1 MNKQIIDLFV
11 FQKNSQLIKHINKI
25 SPEAREQEI
34 EYERKKYTL
43 LALSILF
50 NNQKI
55 LDILLKLKVNPNSK
69 KYPNGFP
76 LIAPISLC
84 TNTHQID
91 KLLLSGADINMSGLD
106 QQTLLTNLIE
116 KSFKNDEYIDLIKY
130 VLSKGANPNEPL
142 YNLPLIKVISIV
154 KQLKSVSSY
163 KKTISNTIDLLLTY
177 FANPTQKDMNDVS
190 PQDVK
195 LTKAKKKY
203 VENIYKTLRDLI
215 DDSKNKVI
223 IDYVSRLFKIN
234 SKNRQKCLQYILK
247 HKNEIDY
254 QDISR
259 RRNYT
264 KCNNDTT
271 FAFNELNEFC
281 KSEVY
286 FYKDSNGLEW
296 CFHMSE
302 IPNLINTQ
310 KNPWTNVEIST
321 EDIAKMYFFLD
332 YIPEYTLEEATTEI
346 FERDDVSINN
356 KKRLSYLSS
365 LVESVNTYVGAGLQQ
380 TILELPNNE
389 ILEIFRLING
399 YGISFKYDQI
409 YNVYLTN
416 NKELLIHK
424 LYDLLV
430 EKLQSGELT
439 LHILSIILD
448 QVFKD
453 YDVFKNF
460 IRIIG
465 DISLAKS
472 YFDYFSQPFTSSW
485 IAGKRNTEEING
497 IVTHHYTG
505 GAMLTSDQARNIS
518 QMIEIRI
525 GNNTPESIDNYWR
538 EFYEILKRN
547 L

>member
-1 MNKQIIDLFV
+1 MNKNIIDLFV
-11 FQKNSQLIKHINKI
+11 YQKNNKLIEHINKI

-34 EYERKKYTL
+34 EYDQKKYTL

-55 LDILLKLKVNPNSK
+55 LDLLLKLNVNPNSK

-76 LIAPISLC
+76 LVAPISLC
-84 TNTHQID
+84 TNTQQID
-91 KLLLSGADINMSGLD
+91 KLVLAGADINMSGLD
-106 QQTLLTNLIE
+106 QETLLTNLIQ
-116 KSFKNDEYIDLIKY
+116 KSFGENKYIDLIKY
-130 VLSKGANPNEPL
+130 VLSKGAKTNAPL
-142 YNLPLIKVISIV
+142 YNLPLNKVISIV
-154 KQLKSVSSY
+154 KTLKRISSY

-177 FANPTQKDMNDVS
+177 FANPTQQDMNGISSIDI
-190 PQDVK
+190 P
-195 LTKAKKKY
+195 LTKSRKKY
-203 VENIYKTLRDLI
+203 VESIYKSFEDI
-215 DDSKNKVI
+215 INNGKNI
-223 IDYVSRLFKIN
+223 NTIDYISRLFKIN
-234 SKNRQKCLQYILK
+234 YKNRQRCIQYILK
-247 HKNEIDY
+247 HKNQIDY
-254 QDISR
+254 QDITS
-259 RRNYT
+259 RRNYS

-271 FAFNELNEFC
+271 FAFNDLNEFS

-286 FYKDSNGLEW
+286 FYKDSNAKCW

-310 KNPWTNVEIST
+310 KNPWTNMKIDT
-321 EDIAKMYFFLD
+321 KDIKKMYNFLD

-346 FERDDVSINN
+346 FERDNVSINN
-356 KKRLSYLSS
+356 KKRLSYLST

-380 TILELPNNE
+380 TVLELPNIE

-399 YGISFKYDQI
+399 YGISFKYDEI

-416 NKELLIHK
+416 NKEILIHK
-424 LYDLLV
+424 LYNLV
-430 EKLQSGELT
+430 INKLQNGELT

-460 IRIIG
+460 IKIIG
-465 DISLAKS
+465 DKEIVKS
-472 YFDYFSQPFTSSW
+472 YFDYYSQPLTSYW
-485 IAGKRNTEEING
+485 LAGDRNTEEIND
-497 IVTHHYTG
+497 IVTHNYTG
-505 GAMLTSDQARNIS
+505 GAMLTSVQARNIS

-525 GNNTPESIDNYWR
+525 GNNTADSIDNYWR
-538 EFYEILKRN
+538 DFHEVLKRN

>member
-34 EYERKKYTL
+34 EYDRKKYTL

-55 LDILLKLKVNPNSK
+55 LDVLLKLKVNPDSK
-69 KYPNGFP
+69 KYPNGLP

-84 TNTHQID
+84 TNAQQID
-91 KLLLSGADINMSGLD
+91 KLILAGADINFSGLD
-106 QQTLLTNLIE
+106 QETLLTNLIE
-116 KSFKNDEYIDLIKY
+116 KSFENDKYIDLIKH

-142 YNLPLIKVISIV
+142 YNLPLIKVILIV
-154 KQLKSVSSY
+154 KHLKSVSSY

-190 PQDVK
+190 AQDVK
-195 LTKAKKKY
+195 LTKVKKKY

-223 IDYVSRLFKIN
+223 INYVSRIFKIN
-234 SKNRQKCLQYILK
+234 SKNRQRCIQYILT

-310 KNPWTNVEIST
+310 KNPWTNVELST

-346 FERDDVSINN
+346 FERDNVSINN
-356 KKRLSYLSS
+356 KKRLSYLST

-380 TILELPNNE
+380 TILELPNIE

-424 LYDLLV
+424 LYDLLID
-430 EKLQSGELT
+430 KLQSGEIT

-472 YFDYFSQPFTSSW
+472 YFDYFSQPFTSEW
-485 IAGKRNTEEING
+485 IAGKRNTDEING
-497 IVTHHYTG
+497 IVTHNYTG

-538 EFYEILKRN
+538 ELYEILKRN

>member
-1 MNKQIIDLFV
+1 MNKNIIDLFV
-11 FQKNSQLIKHINKI
+11 YQKNNKLIEHINKI

-34 EYERKKYTL
+34 EYDQKKYTL

-55 LDILLKLKVNPNSK
+55 LDLLLKLNVNPNSK

-76 LIAPISLC
+76 LVAPISLC
-84 TNTHQID
+84 TNTQQID
-91 KLLLSGADINMSGLD
+91 KLILSGADINMSGLD
-106 QQTLLTNLIE
+106 QETLLTNLIQ
-116 KSFKNDEYIDLIKY
+116 KSFREDKYIDLIKY
-130 VLSKGANPNEPL
+130 VLSKGAQTNAPL
-142 YNLPLIKVISIV
+142 YNLPLNKVISIV
-154 KQLKSVSSY
+154 KTLKRISSY
-163 KKTISNTIDLLLTY
+163 KKTISNIIELLLTY
-177 FANPTQKDMNDVS
+177 FANPTQQDMNGVS
-190 PQDVK
+190 CRDIS
-195 LTKAKKKY
+195 LTKSRKKY
-203 VENIYKTLRDLI
+203 VESIYKSFEDI
-215 DDSKNKVI
+215 VNNGKNI
-223 IDYVSRLFKIN
+223 NTIDYISRLFKIN
-234 SKNRQKCLQYILK
+234 SKNRQKCIQYILK
-247 HKNEIDY
+247 HKNQIDY
-254 QDISR
+254 QDITS

-271 FAFNELNEFC
+271 FAFNDLNEFS

-310 KNPWTNVEIST
+310 KNPWTNMKIDT
-321 EDIAKMYFFLD
+321 NDIKKMYNFLD

-346 FERDDVSINN
+346 FERDNVSINN
-356 KKRLSYLSS
+356 KKRLSYLST

-380 TILELPNNE
+380 TVLELPNIE

-399 YGISFKYDQI
+399 YGISFKYDEI

-416 NKELLIHK
+416 NNEILIHK
-424 LYDLLV
+424 LYNLLID
-430 EKLQSGELT
+430 KLQNGELT

-472 YFDYFSQPFTSSW
+472 YFDYFSQPFTSEW
-485 IAGKRNTEEING
+485 IAGKRNTEKIND
-497 IVTHHYTG
+497 IVTHNYTG

-538 EFYEILKRN
+538 EFYEVLKRN

>member
-1 MNKQIIDLFV
+1 MNKNIIDLFV
-11 FQKNSQLIKHINKI
+11 YQKNDKLIEHINKI

-34 EYERKKYTL
+34 QYDQKKYTL

-55 LDILLKLKVNPNSK
+55 LDLLLKLNVNPNSK

-76 LIAPISLC
+76 LVAPISLC
-84 TNTHQID
+84 TNINQIE
-91 KLLLSGADINMSGLD
+91 KLVLAGADINMSGLD
-106 QQTLLTNLIE
+106 QETLLTNLIQ
-116 KSFKNDEYIDLIKY
+116 KSFRENKYIDLIKY
-130 VLSKGANPNEPL
+130 VLSKGAKTNAPL
-142 YNLPLIKVISIV
+142 YNLPLNKVISIV
-154 KQLKSVSSY
+154 KTLKRISSY
-163 KKTISNTIDLLLTY
+163 KKKISNIIELLLTY
-177 FANPTQKDMNDVS
+177 FANPTQQDMNGISSIDI
-190 PQDVK
+190 Q
-195 LTKAKKKY
+195 LTKSRKKY
-203 VENIYKTLRDLI
+203 VESIYKSFEDI
-215 DDSKNKVI
+215 INNGKNKNT

-234 SKNRQKCLQYILK
+234 SKNRHKCIQYILK
-247 HKNEIDY
+247 HKNKIDY
-254 QDISR
+254 QDITS
-259 RRNYT
+259 RRNYS

-271 FAFNELNEFC
+271 FAFNDLNEFS

-310 KNPWTNVEIST
+310 KNPWTNMKIDVK
-321 EDIAKMYFFLD
+321 DIKKMYNFLD

-346 FERDDVSINN
+346 FERDNVSINN
-356 KKRLSYLSS
+356 KKRLSYLST

-380 TILELPNNE
+380 TVLELPNIE

-399 YGISFKYDQI
+399 YGISFKYDEI

-416 NKELLIHK
+416 NKEILIHK
-424 LYDLLV
+424 LYNLV
-430 EKLQSGELT
+430 IDKLQNGELT

-472 YFDYFSQPFTSSW
+472 YFDYFSQPFTSEW
-485 IAGKRNTEEING
+485 IAGKRNTEEIND
-497 IVTHHYTG
+497 IVTHNYTG

-538 EFYEILKRN
+538 DFHEVLKRN